1 MLMEFNLKP
10 KRFKK
15 GNEKKKKKI
24 KENHFENRSEKEIES
39 KFSFD
44 SIQKKESFAIGA
56 WP

>member
-44 SIQKKESFAIGA
+44 SIQKKESFATGA

>member
-15 GNEKKKKKI
+15 WNEKKKKI
-24 KENHFENRSEKEIES
+24 KGNHFENRSEKEIEY